1 MKSIYALLI
10 CLSCTFSF
18 AQKSPQELAGQ
29 VFKFSADNNIE
40 AYKKLFPNIE
50 ALKFYIHNV
59 DPKADLS
66 EEFFKTAYLKGLND
80 AVDGLSEFRETASE
94 MHIDLKKAVITKVDT
109 KPNEVDMTD
118 SGKVKGIAKTTIINV
133 HFKAAEKNYILTIL
147 NAVDIKGIWYLSGE
161 PFDITVER

>member
-94 MHIDLKKAVITKVDT
+94 MHIDLKKAEITKVDT

-147 NAVDIKGIWYLSGE
+147 NAVDIKGTWYLSGE